1 MKLDKNRDASVRT
14 GDQYIKKCALPTE
27 LSRIISSLPIPS
39 VFFTLQVSV
48 LLKIP
53 VSCFEK

>member
-1 MKLDKNRDASVRT
+1 MKLDKNRHGSVRT
-14 GDQYIKKCALPTE
+14 DDQYIKKCAQPTE
-27 LSRIISSLPIPS
+27 LSRIISSLSIPS
-39 VFFTLQVSV
+39 LFFTLQVSV